1 MMSAND
7 CQNDKARWGAGSE
20 VTANNTANG
29 VSQNQPL
36 VGNPRERRLLA
47 RLLSGPCDREPL
59 DRVIGASNS
68 PDIVSRLRARGFALP
83 CERIKGTDRDGCQ
96 VRWGRYSLTD
106 ADRELCSRVVPAL
119 GDAHG

>member
-1 MMSAND
+1 MSEN
-7 CQNDKARWGAGSE
+7 NKAAPHGNAEAAQFQTPEPR
-20 VTANNTANG
+20 
-29 VSQNQPL
+29 VSQTRQL
-36 VGNPRERRLLA
+36 VGNPRERRLLT

-59 DRVIGASNS
+59 DRAIGATNT
-68 PDIVSRLRARGFALP
+68 PDVVFRLRARGFALP

-119 GDAHG
+119 GDVHG